1 MQTKLFRR
9 DFTLVVIGQIIS
21 LFGNAILRFALP
33 LYLLRE
39 TGSSTLFGVVT
50 ACSFAP
56 MVILSMA
63 GGVLADRVNKRNI
76 MVGLD
81 FSTAAII
88 MLFYFSLGKIPT
100 VPLFIVVLMLL
111 YGISGTYQPAVQ
123 ASVPL
128 LVAKEKLMA
137 GNAVINQVN
146 TLSGLLGPVIGGVMF
161 TLWGIYPILL
171 LSAACFTFSA
181 IMEIFIHIPHEKRPR
196 EVGVFRVVGMD
207 LKESYQFVKSEKP
220 IFFSVVLL
228 VSIFNLVL
236 SAVMIVGTPILIT
249 QVLGMSDTMY
259 GFAQGALALGGKL
272 SAQARQIA
280 AEAGVELVDYFARK
294 ELILCNAIPTAE
306 GCIGILMAERTRTLW
321 NSAILLAGF
330 GPVGQALGVRLAA
343 LGAQVT
349 VAARRPAQRALAE
362 SFSLRAVD
370 LARLE
375 QAAPAFDTVVN
386 TIPAPVLTEAV
397 LAALRP
403 GSLIVDLASK
413 PGGTDFA
420 AARRLGHRAIHALSL
435 PTACAPETAGEALAR
450 TVCEILAER
459 EGTP

>member
-56 MVILSMA
+56 MVILSMV

-128 LVAKEKLMA
+128 LVAKDKLMA

-196 EVGVFRVVGMD
+196 EVGVLRVVGMD
-207 LKESYQFVKSEKP
+207 LKESYQFVKTEKP
-220 IFFSVVLL
+220 IFFSVVFL

-259 GFAQGALALGGKL
+259 GFTQGALALGGLCGGILTAIVSEKL
-272 SAQARQIA
+272 KIQKFLCAAFGLFHCCGGYGDFPFLNMPAIVSYWAITLMSFTAMGASTLFMVQIYTLVQTQTPPQLVGKIMAALISIAMCGQPIGQAIYGVLFDIFAAHTWVVLIGAAIA
-280 AEAGVELVDYFARK
+280 AF
-294 ELILCNAIPTAE
+294 LISLYSKKI
-306 GCIGILMAERTRTLW
+306 
-321 NSAILLAGF
+321 F
-330 GPVGQALGVRLAA
+330 G
-343 LGAQVT
+343 
-349 VAARRPAQRALAE
+349 
-362 SFSLRAVD
+362 
-370 LARLE
+370 RLE
-375 QAAPAFDTVVN
+375 N
-386 TIPAPVLTEAV
+386 
-397 LAALRP
+397 
-403 GSLIVDLASK
+403 SK
-413 PGGTDFA
+413 
-420 AARRLGHRAIHALSL
+420 
-435 PTACAPETAGEALAR
+435 
-450 TVCEILAER
+450 
-459 EGTP
+459 